1 MFVHIY
7 HKPAAWMHEDGWL
20 TRSEEESIRWR
31 AHFPGT
37 ITPLYALDPKEMPRK
52 PLAESMAIE
61 VMRRAMEAGIKDPVE
76 LVRAVEAAHGIE

>member
-31 AHFPGT
+31 AHFPGE
-37 ITPLYALDPKEMPRK
+37 ITPLYPLDPKEMPRK
-52 PLAESMAIE
+52 PLAEEMALE
-61 VMRRAMEAGIKDPVE
+61 VVRRVMANGIKDPLE
-76 LVRAVEAAHGIE
+76 LVRAVERAHGIE